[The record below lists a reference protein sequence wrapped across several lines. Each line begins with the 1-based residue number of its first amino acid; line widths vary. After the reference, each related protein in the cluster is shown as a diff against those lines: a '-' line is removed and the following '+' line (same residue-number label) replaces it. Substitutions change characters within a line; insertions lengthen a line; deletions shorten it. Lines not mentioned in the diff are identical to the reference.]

1 MKIRKE
7 SWFQHLN
14 WRSRDHYCN
23 PSLLIFFLLLSQLPH
38 FFSSTFRWPTASPLS
53 ARSHLC
59 ISWASQILTVF
70 VYQGVF
76 SVSWSFWLSKCL
88 FGIIHNI
95 RESICFIPALGHKIA
110 LVKTPS
116 SLGAAGLGAAF
127 RQELT
132 NAQGCTQLSWL
143 HWASSSGKFLNW
155 NEKCY
160 QIKETTS
167 DEAQKGFFKCTS
179 SKLIIQASNC

>member
-1 MKIRKE
+1 MTHSFSSFSKKPLMHLMSI
-7 SWFQHLN
+7 SDSHCVCLSGCFQ
-14 WRSRDHYCN
+14 C
-23 PSLLIFFLLLSQLPH
+23 LLILLAVQM
-38 FFSSTFRWPTASPLS
+38 
-53 ARSHLC
+53 
-59 ISWASQILTVF
+59 
-70 VYQGVF
+70 
-76 SVSWSFWLSKCL
+76 L

-132 NAQGCTQLSWL
+132 NAQGCTQLSLL